1 MKNKILPKI
10 FRVIS
15 DEKELNKL
23 LDDLGCEGLPELFKK
38 SKYQTNLEKTRSLI
52 ESAYKTDYIQNKI
65 NSLIELEEQACDN
78 DMSGTLVLGFDES
91 YKRCDISV
99 SELVIKDYLQY
110 IYDYLEHN
118 KSVKTIKDPKG
129 LKPDEVVYDSKPY
142 EKLNIRNFG
151 CVYDFSRL
159 PNDVFVKF
167 TLELKRILYED
178 FIKDIVKAKNED
190 ISTLKKDLD
199 NDTAILKR
207 LESSLS
213 SLNANDKDFKKS
225 KESKEKEI
233 QRLQNEIK
241 KKTAALESSNSFVS
255 NVYDNEEL
263 EEEYEEYLKNT
274 TLSRYA
280 DIEFIRDLYKATN
293 KNSDLLCDALEKCF
307 IVCKF
312 IQIVI
317 HLKEMKNIE
326 PRSLEVTTILNVT
339 NNGKELLDKSVS
351 SLYMFTEF
359 VLSDIVK
366 HYGSL
371 SYMTSLNEF
380 VNIFYSL
387 SDLMTD
393 VNIVMHNARINM
405 SSYSKKSGLL
415 IDSDYLKKLFF
426 HWLKNTG
433 VLKNA
438 ALHMNSTAT
447 LNYSKKLDRTL
458 NDNIIYTYD
467 TDDKCYR
474 YFDIEN
480 QLNIYTTKITNLML
494 FSKKNGSKD
503 SDSYI
508 YDVIKRLRQD
518 IKTIALEECA
528 YFKLRGSLSYTA
540 FIVDNGTIIMKKD
553 TGEFI
558 FCDNLFSERVIT
570 FRKFNGAFDKISF
583 EHNYNSMNNMLSKY
597 VTHKIKY
604 GVNLN
609 GTLNTELYSFLCAC
623 ILNLFQ
629 HDIDTQTAV
638 MILGQNGSGKSLL
651 LQALAVL
658 DSPQMDSN
666 ISSTFALEDFAE
678 KFGNRAIEKYQTIY
692 NSEFSVKKYNDNAPI
707 KKAIERTMVSV
718 EEKFK
723 DRVTVEINAKGL
735 FVGEELIRVKF
746 DGGLKQRIIVFYM
759 KDNADKMDIDGV
771 SDITDFLAYDI
782 TSTLCGLYDGFRFQ
796 YENGVFE
803 SVSTARIYADL
814 FKIYNP
820 KAYNEFTDSV
830 TNVGG
835 VDIITEIDK
844 FGLLNIS
851 DLSKVM
857 QIADNS
863 KINSDISSVKK
874 ETLDMYLRRI
884 CDYNKDKDSKIYNKL
899 DFSTWRLDR
908 VKGVTLQRTKYSF
921 GIKFKDKF
929 LYELLERLKL
939 EPARN
944 KTDIE
949 DLENIIKR
957 CKYNVD
963 DIKYVLKK
971 FKQIIASVSEK
982 DLEDFEQ
989 SQEETKSVL
998 SDVLDSLDETLN
1010 DSKTLSTATH
1020 QDKQDLLN

>member
-1 MKNKILPKI
+1 MTPKT
-10 FRVIS
+10 FSVIS

-38 SKYQTNLEKTRSLI
+38 SKYQLNLEKTLSLI
-52 ESAYKTDYIQNKI
+52 ESAYNTDYIQDKI
-65 NSLIELEEQACDN
+65 NSLIELEKDACN
-78 DMSGTLVLGFDES
+78 EDMSGTLVLGFNES

-118 KSVKTIKDPKG
+118 KSVKTIKDPSG
-129 LKPDEVVYDSKPY
+129 EKPDDTVYDPKPY

-151 CVYDFSRL
+151 CVYDFSFL
-159 PNDVFVKF
+159 SENVLKKF
-167 TLELKRILYED
+167 RVELHRILFED
-178 FIKDIVKAKNED
+178 FIAEKVKIANES
-190 ISTLKKDLD
+190 ISTLEKDID
-199 NDTAILKR
+199 NDTALLKR

-213 SLNANDKDFKKS
+213 SLNVNDKDFKKS

-233 QRLQNEIK
+233 QKLQKDIK
-241 KKTAALESSNSFVS
+241 KNTDALEKNNDFVS
-255 NVYDNEEL
+255 NVNIDEDL
-263 EEEYEEYLKNT
+263 LEEYEKYLKET
-274 TLSRYA
+274 TLSCYA
-280 DIEFIRDLYKATN
+280 DIEVICDLYKQAN
-293 KNSDLLCDALEKCF
+293 KSSRLICDAFEKCF
-307 IVCKF
+307 MVCKF
-312 IQIVI
+312 IQIII
-317 HLKEMKNIE
+317 HLKEMKSIE

-339 NNGKELLDKSVS
+339 NNGKPLADKSVS
-351 SLYMFTEF
+351 SLYQFTEF
-359 VLSDIVK
+359 VLTEIVEN
-366 HYGSL
+366 YNDN
-371 SYMTSLNEF
+371 SYMTRLNEF
-380 VNIFYSL
+380 VDIFCRL
-387 SDLMTD
+387 SCLMND
-393 VNIVMHNARINM
+393 VTIVMHNAKINM

-438 ALHMNSTAT
+438 ALHMNSTAA
-447 LNYSKKLDRTL
+447 LSYSKKLDRTL

-467 TDDKCYR
+467 IDDKCYR

-480 QLNIYTTKITNLML
+480 QLNIFETKITNLIL

-508 YDVIKRLRQD
+508 YDVIKRLRRD
-518 IKTIALEECA
+518 IKTIALEECS
-528 YFKLRGSLSYTA
+528 YFKLRDSLNYTA

-558 FCDNLFSERVIT
+558 FCENLFSERVIT
-570 FRKFNGAFDKISF
+570 FRKFNGAFDKFSF
-583 EHNYNSMNNMLSKY
+583 EHNYNSMDNMLSKY
-597 VTHKIKY
+597 VIHKIKY

-609 GTLNTELYSFLCAC
+609 GTLNKELYSFLCAC

-651 LQALAVL
+651 LQALTVL

-707 KKAIERTMVSV
+707 KKAIERTMISV

-746 DGGLKQRIIVFYM
+746 DGGLKQRIVVFYM
-759 KDNADKMDIDGV
+759 KDNADKMDIDGL

-782 TSTLCGLYDGFRFQ
+782 TSTLCGLYDGFMFQ

-899 DFSTWRLDR
+899 DFSNWRLDK

-929 LYELLERLKL
+929 LDELLDRLKL

-957 CKYNVD
+957 CKYNVN
-963 DIKYVLKK
+963 DIKYMLKK
-971 FKQIIASVSEK
+971 FKQIITSVSEK

-989 SQEETKSVL
+989 SQEKKQSVL
-998 SDVLDSLDETLN
+998 NDVIASLDSLDETLN
-1010 DSKTLSTATH
+1010 DSKTLSPTTH

>member
-1 MKNKILPKI
+1 MTPKT

-38 SKYQTNLEKTRSLI
+38 SKYQTNLEETLSLI
-52 ESAYKTDYIQNKI
+52 ESAYKTDYIQDKI
-65 NSLIELEEQACDN
+65 NSLIELEKDACKE

-129 LKPDEVVYDSKPY
+129 IKPDEVVYDSKPY

-151 CVYDFSRL
+151 CVYDFSL
-159 PNDVFVKF
+159 LSENVLKKF
-167 TLELKRILYED
+167 RFELHRILFED
-178 FIKDIVKAKNED
+178 FIADKVKIAYES
-190 ISTLKKDLD
+190 ISTLEKDLD
-199 NDTAILKR
+199 NDTALLKR

-213 SLNANDKDFKKS
+213 SLNVNDKDFKKS

-233 QRLQNEIK
+233 QKLQKDIK
-241 KKTAALESSNSFVS
+241 KNTDALEKNNDFVS
-255 NVYDNEEL
+255 NVFSNEDL
-263 EEEYEEYLKNT
+263 FEEYEKYLKET

-280 DIEFIRDLYKATN
+280 NIKVICDLYEQAN
-293 KNSDLLCDALEKCF
+293 KSSRLICDAFEKCF
-307 IVCKF
+307 MVCKF

-317 HLKEMKNIE
+317 HLKEMKRVE
-326 PRSLEVTTILNVT
+326 SRSLEVTTILNVT
-339 NNGKELLDKSVS
+339 NNGKPLADKSVS
-351 SLYMFTEF
+351 SLYQFTEF
-359 VLSDIVK
+359 VLTEIVEN
-366 HYGSL
+366 YNDN
-371 SYMTSLNEF
+371 SYMTRLNEF
-380 VNIFYSL
+380 VDIFCSL
-387 SDLMTD
+387 SCLMND
-393 VNIVMHNARINM
+393 VTRVMHNAKINM

-415 IDSDYLKKLFF
+415 IDSEYLKKLFF

-447 LNYSKKLDRTL
+447 LSYSKKLDRTL

-467 TDDKCYR
+467 IDDKCYR

-480 QLNIYTTKITNLML
+480 QLNIFETKITNLIL

-508 YDVIKRLRQD
+508 YDVIKRLRRD
-518 IKTIALEECA
+518 IKTIALDEGS
-528 YFKLRGSLSYTA
+528 YFKLRDSLSYTA

-558 FCDNLFSERVIT
+558 FCENLFSERVIT
-570 FRKFNGAFDKISF
+570 FRKFNGAFDKFSF
-583 EHNYNSMNNMLSKY
+583 EHNYNSMDNMLSKY

-651 LQALAVL
+651 LQALTVL

-759 KDNADKMDIDGV
+759 KDNADKMDIDGL

-830 TNVGG
+830 TNIGG

-844 FGLLNIS
+844 FGILNIS

-899 DFSTWRLDR
+899 DLSPWRLDK

-929 LYELLERLKL
+929 LYELRERLEL

-949 DLENIIKR
+949 DIKNIIKR
-957 CKYNVD
+957 SEEYNVN
-963 DIKYVLKK
+963 DIKYMLKK
-971 FKQIIASVSEK
+971 FKQIIASISEK

-989 SQEETKSVL
+989 SQEKTKSVL
-998 SDVLDSLDETLN
+998 SDVVDSLNTLLN
-1010 DSKTLSTATH
+1010 DSNSSQTEH

>member
-1 MKNKILPKI
+1 MTPKT

-38 SKYQTNLEKTRSLI
+38 SKYQLNLEKTISLI
-52 ESAYKTDYIQNKI
+52 ESAYKTDYIQDKI
-65 NSLIELEEQACDN
+65 NSLIELEEQACIN
-78 DMSGTLVLGFDES
+78 DMSGTLVLGFNES

-110 IYDYLEHN
+110 IYDYLEDN
-118 KSVKTIKDPKG
+118 ISVKTITDPLG
-129 LKPDEVVYDSKPY
+129 IKPDEIVYDSKPY

-151 CVYDFSRL
+151 CVYDFSCLRKGVL
-159 PNDVFVKF
+159 MKF
-167 TLELKRILYED
+167 TDELKRILYED
-178 FIKDIVKAKNED
+178 FIAEKVKIANEN
-190 ISTLKKDLD
+190 ISALKKDLD
-199 NDTAILKR
+199 NDTALLKR

-213 SLNANDKDFKKS
+213 SLNVNDKDFKKS

-233 QRLQNEIK
+233 QKLQNEIRK
-241 KKTAALESSNSFVS
+241 NTNALEIDNKFVS
-255 NVYDNEEL
+255 NVHSNEDL
-263 EEEYEEYLKNT
+263 LKEYNKYLKKT
-274 TLSRYA
+274 TISRYA
-280 DIEFIRDLYKATN
+280 DIEVIRDLYKKTN
-293 KNSDLLCDALEKCF
+293 KSSRLICDAFEKCF
-307 IVCKF
+307 MVCKF
-312 IQIVI
+312 IQIII
-317 HLKEMKNIE
+317 HLKEMKSIE

-339 NNGKELLDKSVS
+339 NKGKPLADKSVS

-359 VLSDIVK
+359 VLTDIVK
-366 HYGSL
+366 NYNDN
-371 SYMTSLNEF
+371 SYMTRLNEF
-380 VNIFYSL
+380 VNIFCSL
-387 SDLMTD
+387 SDLMND
-393 VNIVMHNARINM
+393 VTIVMHNAKINM

-438 ALHMNSTAT
+438 ALHMNSTAA
-447 LNYSKKLDRTL
+447 LSYSKKLDRTL

-467 TDDKCYR
+467 IDDKCYR
-474 YFDIEN
+474 YFDIDN
-480 QLNIYTTKITNLML
+480 QLNIFETKITNLIL

-508 YDVIKRLRQD
+508 YDVIKRLRRD
-518 IKTIALEECA
+518 IKTIALEECS
-528 YFKLRGSLSYTA
+528 YFKLRDSLNYTA

-558 FCDNLFSERVIT
+558 FCENLFSERVIT
-570 FRKFNGAFDKISF
+570 FRKFNGAFDKFSF
-583 EHNYNSMNNMLSKY
+583 EHNYNSMDNMLSKY
-597 VTHKIKY
+597 VIHKIKY

-609 GTLNTELYSFLCAC
+609 GTLNKELYSFLCAC

-651 LQALAVL
+651 LQALTVL

-707 KKAIERTMVSV
+707 KKAIERTMISV

-746 DGGLKQRIIVFYM
+746 DGGLKQRIVVFYM
-759 KDNADKMDIDGV
+759 KDNADKMDIDGL

-899 DFSTWRLDR
+899 DLSPWRLDK

-929 LYELLERLKL
+929 LYELRDRLEL

-949 DLENIIKR
+949 DLKNIINR
-957 CKYNVD
+957 CKYNVN
-963 DIKYVLKK
+963 DIKYMLKK
-971 FKQIIASVSEK
+971 FKQIITSVSEK

-998 SDVLDSLDETLN
+998 LDALGSIKETFN
-1010 DSKTLSTATH
+1010 DSKALQTEH

>member
-1 MKNKILPKI
+1 MKNGMTPKT
-10 FRVIS
+10 FSVIS

-38 SKYQTNLEKTRSLI
+38 SKYQLNLEKTLSLI
-52 ESAYKTDYIQNKI
+52 ESAYNTDYIQDKI
-65 NSLIELEEQACDN
+65 NSLIELEKDACN
-78 DMSGTLVLGFDES
+78 EDMSGTLVLGFNES

-118 KSVKTIKDPKG
+118 KSVKTIKDPSG
-129 LKPDEVVYDSKPY
+129 EKPDDTVYDPKPY

-151 CVYDFSRL
+151 CVYDFSFL
-159 PNDVFVKF
+159 SENVLKKF
-167 TLELKRILYED
+167 RVELHRILFED
-178 FIKDIVKAKNED
+178 FIAEKVKIANES
-190 ISTLKKDLD
+190 ISTLEKDID
-199 NDTAILKR
+199 NDTALLKR

-213 SLNANDKDFKKS
+213 SLNVNDKDFKKS

-233 QRLQNEIK
+233 QKLQKDIK
-241 KKTAALESSNSFVS
+241 KNTDALEKNNDFVS
-255 NVYDNEEL
+255 NVNIDEDL
-263 EEEYEEYLKNT
+263 LEEYEKYLKET
-274 TLSRYA
+274 TLSCYA
-280 DIEFIRDLYKATN
+280 DIEVICDLYKQAN
-293 KNSDLLCDALEKCF
+293 KSSRLICDAFEKCF
-307 IVCKF
+307 MVCKF
-312 IQIVI
+312 IQIII
-317 HLKEMKNIE
+317 HLKEMKSIE

-339 NNGKELLDKSVS
+339 NNGKPLADKSVS
-351 SLYMFTEF
+351 SLYQFTEF
-359 VLSDIVK
+359 VLTEIVEN
-366 HYGSL
+366 YNDN
-371 SYMTSLNEF
+371 SYMTRLNEF
-380 VNIFYSL
+380 VDIFCRL
-387 SDLMTD
+387 SCLMND
-393 VNIVMHNARINM
+393 VTIVMHNAKINM

-438 ALHMNSTAT
+438 ALHMNSTAA
-447 LNYSKKLDRTL
+447 LSYSKKLDRTL

-467 TDDKCYR
+467 IDDKCYR

-480 QLNIYTTKITNLML
+480 QLNIFETKITNLIL

-508 YDVIKRLRQD
+508 YDVIKRLRRD
-518 IKTIALEECA
+518 IKTIALEECS
-528 YFKLRGSLSYTA
+528 YFKLRDSLNYTA

-558 FCDNLFSERVIT
+558 FCENLFSERVIT
-570 FRKFNGAFDKISF
+570 FRKFNGAFDKFSF
-583 EHNYNSMNNMLSKY
+583 EHNYNSMDNMLSKY
-597 VTHKIKY
+597 VIHKIKY

-609 GTLNTELYSFLCAC
+609 GTLNKELYSFLCAC

-651 LQALAVL
+651 LQALTVL

-707 KKAIERTMVSV
+707 KKAIERTMISV

-746 DGGLKQRIIVFYM
+746 DGGLKQRIVVFYM
-759 KDNADKMDIDGV
+759 KDNADKMDIDGL

-782 TSTLCGLYDGFRFQ
+782 TSTLCGLYDGFMFQ

-844 FGLLNIS
+844 FGILNIS

-899 DFSTWRLDR
+899 DFSNWRLDK

-929 LYELLERLKL
+929 LDELLDRLKL

-957 CKYNVD
+957 CKYNVN
-963 DIKYVLKK
+963 DIKYMLKK
-971 FKQIIASVSEK
+971 FKQIITSVSEK

-989 SQEETKSVL
+989 SQEKTKSVL
-998 SDVLDSLDETLN
+998 SDVLDNLNTLLN
-1010 DSKTLSTATH
+1010 DSNSSQTEH
-1020 QDKQDLLN
+1020 QDKQDLFN

>member
-1 MKNKILPKI
+1 MKNVMTPKS

-38 SKYQTNLEKTRSLI
+38 SRYQLNLEKTISLI
-52 ESAYKTDYIQNKI
+52 ESAYKTDYIQDKI
-65 NSLIELEEQACDN
+65 NSLIELEEQACIN
-78 DMSGTLVLGFDES
+78 DMSGTLVLGFNES
-91 YKRCDISV
+91 YRRCDISV

-110 IYDYLEHN
+110 IYDYLEDN
-118 KSVKTIKDPKG
+118 ISVKTITDPLG
-129 LKPDEVVYDSKPY
+129 IKPDEIVYDSKPY

-151 CVYDFSRL
+151 CVYDFSCLRKGVL
-159 PNDVFVKF
+159 MKF
-167 TLELKRILYED
+167 TDELKRILYED
-178 FIKDIVKAKNED
+178 FIAEKVKIANEN
-190 ISTLKKDLD
+190 ISALKKDLD
-199 NDTAILKR
+199 NDTALLKR
-207 LESSLS
+207 LESRLS
-213 SLNANDKDFKKS
+213 SLNVNDKDFKKS
-225 KESKEKEI
+225 EESKEKEI
-233 QRLQNEIK
+233 QKLQNEIR
-241 KKTAALESSNSFVS
+241 KKTNALEIDNKFVS
-255 NVYDNEEL
+255 NVHSNEDL
-263 EEEYEEYLKNT
+263 LKEYKKYLKKT
-274 TLSRYA
+274 TISRYA
-280 DIEFIRDLYKATN
+280 DIEVIRDLYKKTN
-293 KNSDLLCDALEKCF
+293 KSSRLICDAFEKCF
-307 IVCKF
+307 MVCKF
-312 IQIVI
+312 IQIII
-317 HLKEMKNIE
+317 HLKEMKSIE

-339 NNGKELLDKSVS
+339 NKGKPLADKSVS

-359 VLSDIVK
+359 VLTDIVK
-366 HYGSL
+366 NYNDN
-371 SYMTSLNEF
+371 SYMTRLNEF
-380 VNIFYSL
+380 VDIFYSL
-387 SDLMTD
+387 SDLMND
-393 VNIVMHNARINM
+393 VTIVMHNAKINM

-447 LNYSKKLDRTL
+447 LSYSKKLDRTL

-467 TDDKCYR
+467 IDDKCYR

-480 QLNIYTTKITNLML
+480 QLNIFETKITNLIL

-508 YDVIKRLRQD
+508 YDVIKRLRRD
-518 IKTIALEECA
+518 IKTISLEQCA

-558 FCDNLFSERVIT
+558 FCENLFSERVIT
-570 FRKFNGAFDKISF
+570 FRKFNGAFDKFSF
-583 EHNYNSMNNMLSKY
+583 EHNYNSMDNMLSKY
-597 VTHKIKY
+597 VIHKIKY

-609 GTLNTELYSFLCAC
+609 GTLNNELYSFLCAC

-651 LQALAVL
+651 LQALTVL

-707 KKAIERTMVSV
+707 KKAIERTMISV

-746 DGGLKQRIIVFYM
+746 DGGLKQRIVVFYM
-759 KDNADKMDIDGV
+759 KDNADKMDIDGL

-830 TNVGG
+830 TNIGG

-899 DFSTWRLDR
+899 DLSPMRLDR
-908 VKGVTLQRTKYSF
+908 VKGVTLRRTKYSF

-929 LYELLERLKL
+929 LYELLHRLEL

-949 DLENIIKR
+949 DLNNIIER
-957 CKYNVD
+957 CSYNVD
-963 DIKYVLKK
+963 DIKYMLKK
-971 FKQIIASVSEK
+971 FKQIITSVSEK

-989 SQEETKSVL
+989 SQEKEQSVL
-998 SDVLDSLDETLN
+998 KDALNSIKETLN
-1010 DSKTLSTATH
+1010 DSKTLSTTTH

>member
-1 MKNKILPKI
+1 MKNRMTPKS

-15 DEKELNKL
+15 DENELNKL

-38 SKYQTNLEKTRSLI
+38 SKYQLNLEKTISLI
-52 ESAYKTDYIQNKI
+52 ESAYKTDYIQDKI
-65 NSLIELEEQACDN
+65 NSLIELEEQACIN
-78 DMSGTLVLGFDES
+78 DMSGTLVLGFNES

-110 IYDYLEHN
+110 IYDYLEDN
-118 KSVKTIKDPKG
+118 ISVKTITDPLG
-129 LKPDEVVYDSKPY
+129 IKPDEIVYDSKPY

-151 CVYDFSRL
+151 CVYDFSCLRKGVL
-159 PNDVFVKF
+159 MKF
-167 TLELKRILYED
+167 TDELKRILYED
-178 FIKDIVKAKNED
+178 FIAEKVKIANEN
-190 ISTLKKDLD
+190 ISALKKDLD
-199 NDTAILKR
+199 NDTALLKR

-213 SLNANDKDFKKS
+213 SLNVNDKDFKKS

-233 QRLQNEIK
+233 QKLQNEIRK
-241 KKTAALESSNSFVS
+241 NTNALEIDNKFVS
-255 NVYDNEEL
+255 NVHSNEDL
-263 EEEYEEYLKNT
+263 LKEYNKYLKKT

-280 DIEFIRDLYKATN
+280 DIEVICDLYKKTN
-293 KNSDLLCDALEKCF
+293 KSSRLICDAFEKCF
-307 IVCKF
+307 MVCKF
-312 IQIVI
+312 IQIII
-317 HLKEMKNIE
+317 HLKEMKSIE

-339 NNGKELLDKSVS
+339 NKGKSLADKSVS

-359 VLSDIVK
+359 VLTDIVK
-366 HYGSL
+366 NYNDN
-371 SYMTSLNEF
+371 SYMTRLTEF
-380 VNIFYSL
+380 VDIFCSL
-387 SDLMTD
+387 SDLMND
-393 VNIVMHNARINM
+393 VTIVMHNAKINM

-438 ALHMNSTAT
+438 ALHMNSTAA
-447 LNYSKKLDRTL
+447 LSYSKKLDRTL

-467 TDDKCYR
+467 IDDKCYR
-474 YFDIEN
+474 YFDIDN
-480 QLNIYTTKITNLML
+480 QLNIFETKITNLIL

-508 YDVIKRLRQD
+508 YDVIKRLRRD
-518 IKTIALEECA
+518 IKTIALEECS
-528 YFKLRGSLSYTA
+528 YFKLRDSLNYTA

-558 FCDNLFSERVIT
+558 FCENLFSERVIT
-570 FRKFNGAFDKISF
+570 FRKFNGAFDKFSF
-583 EHNYNSMNNMLSKY
+583 EHNYNSMDNMLSKY
-597 VTHKIKY
+597 VIHKIKY

-609 GTLNTELYSFLCAC
+609 GTLNKELYSFLCAC

-651 LQALAVL
+651 LQALTVL

-707 KKAIERTMVSV
+707 KKAIERTMISV

-746 DGGLKQRIIVFYM
+746 DGGLKQRIVVFYM
-759 KDNADKMDIDGV
+759 KDNADKMDIDGL

-803 SVSTARIYADL
+803 NVSTARIYADL

-830 TNVGG
+830 TNIGG

-899 DFSTWRLDR
+899 DLSPWRLDK

-929 LYELLERLKL
+929 LYELRDRLEL

-949 DLENIIKR
+949 DLKNIINR
-957 CKYNVD
+957 CKYNVN
-963 DIKYVLKK
+963 DIKYMLKK
-971 FKQIIASVSEK
+971 FKQIITSVSEK

-989 SQEETKSVL
+989 SQEKTQSVL
-998 SDVLDSLDETLN
+998 SDVLNSLKETLN
-1010 DSKTLSTATH
+1010 DSKTLSTTH

>member
-1 MKNKILPKI
+1 MKNVMTPKS

-38 SKYQTNLEKTRSLI
+38 SKYQLNLEKTISLI
-52 ESAYKTDYIQNKI
+52 ESAYKTDYIQDKI
-65 NSLIELEEQACDN
+65 NSLIELEEQACIN
-78 DMSGTLVLGFDES
+78 DMSGTLVLGFNES

-110 IYDYLEHN
+110 IYDYLEDN
-118 KSVKTIKDPKG
+118 ISVKTITDPLG
-129 LKPDEVVYDSKPY
+129 IKPDEIVYDSKPY

-151 CVYDFSRL
+151 CVYDFSFL
-159 PNDVFVKF
+159 SENVLKKF
-167 TLELKRILYED
+167 GFELHRILFED
-178 FIKDIVKAKNED
+178 FIAEKVKIANEN
-190 ISTLKKDLD
+190 ISALKKDLD
-199 NDTAILKR
+199 NDTALLKR

-213 SLNANDKDFKKS
+213 SLNVNDKDFKKS

-233 QRLQNEIK
+233 QKLQNEIRK
-241 KKTAALESSNSFVS
+241 NTNALEIDNKFVS
-255 NVYDNEEL
+255 NVHSNEDL
-263 EEEYEEYLKNT
+263 LKEYNKYLKKT
-274 TLSRYA
+274 TISRYA
-280 DIEFIRDLYKATN
+280 DIEVIRDLYKKTN
-293 KNSDLLCDALEKCF
+293 KSSRLICDAFEKCF
-307 IVCKF
+307 MVCKF
-312 IQIVI
+312 IQIII
-317 HLKEMKNIE
+317 HLKEMKSIE

-339 NNGKELLDKSVS
+339 NKGKPLADKSVS
-351 SLYMFTEF
+351 SLYKFTEF
-359 VLSDIVK
+359 VLTEIVEN
-366 HYGSL
+366 YNDN
-371 SYMTSLNEF
+371 SYMTRLNEF
-380 VNIFYSL
+380 VDIFCSL
-387 SDLMTD
+387 SCLMND
-393 VNIVMHNARINM
+393 VTIVMHNAKINM

-438 ALHMNSTAT
+438 ALHMNSTAA
-447 LNYSKKLDRTL
+447 LSYSKKLDRTL

-467 TDDKCYR
+467 IDDKCYR
-474 YFDIEN
+474 YFDIDN
-480 QLNIYTTKITNLML
+480 QLNIFETKITNLIL

-508 YDVIKRLRQD
+508 YDVIKRLRRD
-518 IKTIALEECA
+518 IKTIALEECS
-528 YFKLRGSLSYTA
+528 YFKLRDSLNYTA

-558 FCDNLFSERVIT
+558 FCENLFSERVIT
-570 FRKFNGAFDKISF
+570 FRKFNGAFDKFSF
-583 EHNYNSMNNMLSKY
+583 EHNYNSMDNMLSKY
-597 VTHKIKY
+597 VIHKIKY

-609 GTLNTELYSFLCAC
+609 GTLNKELYSFLCAC

-651 LQALAVL
+651 LQALTVL

-707 KKAIERTMVSV
+707 KKAIERTMISV

-746 DGGLKQRIIVFYM
+746 DGGLKQRIVVFYM
-759 KDNADKMDIDGV
+759 KDNADKIDIDGL

-899 DFSTWRLDR
+899 DFSTWRLDK

-929 LYELLERLKL
+929 LYELLDRLKL

-957 CKYNVD
+957 CKYNVN
-963 DIKYVLKK
+963 DIKYMLKK
-971 FKQIIASVSEK
+971 FKQIITSVSEK

-998 SDVLDSLDETLN
+998 LDALASVKETIN

>member
-1 MKNKILPKI
+1 MKNRMTPKS

-15 DEKELNKL
+15 DENELNKL

-38 SKYQTNLEKTRSLI
+38 SKYQLNLEKTISLI
-52 ESAYKTDYIQNKI
+52 ESAYKTDYIQDKI
-65 NSLIELEEQACDN
+65 NSLIELEEQACIN
-78 DMSGTLVLGFDES
+78 DMSGTLVLGFNES

-110 IYDYLEHN
+110 IYDYLEDN
-118 KSVKTIKDPKG
+118 ISVKTITDPLG
-129 LKPDEVVYDSKPY
+129 IKPDEIVYDSKPY

-151 CVYDFSRL
+151 CVYDFSCLRKGVL
-159 PNDVFVKF
+159 MKF
-167 TLELKRILYED
+167 TDELKRILYED
-178 FIKDIVKAKNED
+178 FIAEKVKIANEN
-190 ISTLKKDLD
+190 ISALKKDLD
-199 NDTAILKR
+199 NDTALLKR

-213 SLNANDKDFKKS
+213 SLNVNDKDFKKS

-233 QRLQNEIK
+233 QKLQNEIRK
-241 KKTAALESSNSFVS
+241 NTNALEIDNKFVS
-255 NVYDNEEL
+255 NVHSNEDL
-263 EEEYEEYLKNT
+263 LKEYNKYLKKT

-280 DIEFIRDLYKATN
+280 DIEVICDLYKKTN
-293 KNSDLLCDALEKCF
+293 KSSRLICDAFEKCF
-307 IVCKF
+307 MVCKF
-312 IQIVI
+312 IQIII
-317 HLKEMKNIE
+317 HLKEMKSIE

-339 NNGKELLDKSVS
+339 NKGKSLADKSVS

-359 VLSDIVK
+359 VLTDIVK
-366 HYGSL
+366 NYNDN
-371 SYMTSLNEF
+371 SYMTRLTEF
-380 VNIFYSL
+380 VDIFCSL
-387 SDLMTD
+387 SDLMND
-393 VNIVMHNARINM
+393 VTIVMHNAKINM

-438 ALHMNSTAT
+438 ALHMNSTAA
-447 LNYSKKLDRTL
+447 LSYSKKLDRTL

-467 TDDKCYR
+467 IDDKCYR
-474 YFDIEN
+474 YFDIDN
-480 QLNIYTTKITNLML
+480 QLNIFETKITNLIL

-508 YDVIKRLRQD
+508 YDVIKRLRRD
-518 IKTIALEECA
+518 IKTIALEECS
-528 YFKLRGSLSYTA
+528 YFKLRDSLNYTA

-558 FCDNLFSERVIT
+558 FCENLFSERVIT
-570 FRKFNGAFDKISF
+570 FRKFNGAFDKFSF
-583 EHNYNSMNNMLSKY
+583 EHNYNSMDNMLSKY
-597 VTHKIKY
+597 VIHKIKY

-609 GTLNTELYSFLCAC
+609 GTLNKELYSFLCAC

-651 LQALAVL
+651 LQALTVL

-707 KKAIERTMVSV
+707 KKAIERTMISV

-746 DGGLKQRIIVFYM
+746 DGGLKQRIVVFYM
-759 KDNADKMDIDGV
+759 KDNADKMDIDGL

-803 SVSTARIYADL
+803 NVSTARIYADL

-830 TNVGG
+830 TNIGG

-899 DFSTWRLDR
+899 DLSPWRLDK

-921 GIKFKDKF
+921 GIKFKDIF
-929 LYELLERLKL
+929 LYELRDRLEL

-949 DLENIIKR
+949 DLKNIINR
-957 CKYNVD
+957 CKYNVN
-963 DIKYVLKK
+963 DIKYMLKK
-971 FKQIIASVSEK
+971 FKQIITSVSEK

-989 SQEETKSVL
+989 SQEKTQSVL
-998 SDVLDSLDETLN
+998 SDVLNSLKETLN
-1010 DSKTLSTATH
+1010 DSKTLSTTH

>member
-1 MKNKILPKI
+1 MTPKS

-15 DEKELNKL
+15 DENELNKL

-38 SKYQTNLEKTRSLI
+38 SKYQLNLEKTISLI
-52 ESAYKTDYIQNKI
+52 ESAYKTDYIQDKI
-65 NSLIELEEQACDN
+65 NSLIELEEQACIN
-78 DMSGTLVLGFDES
+78 DMSGTLVLGFNES

-110 IYDYLEHN
+110 IYDYLEDN
-118 KSVKTIKDPKG
+118 ISVKTITDPLG
-129 LKPDEVVYDSKPY
+129 IKPDEIVYDSKPY

-151 CVYDFSRL
+151 CVYDFSCLRKGVL
-159 PNDVFVKF
+159 MKF
-167 TLELKRILYED
+167 TDELKRILYED
-178 FIKDIVKAKNED
+178 FIAEKVKIANEN
-190 ISTLKKDLD
+190 ISALKKDLD
-199 NDTAILKR
+199 NDTALLKR

-213 SLNANDKDFKKS
+213 SLNVNDKDFKKS

-233 QRLQNEIK
+233 QKLQNEIRK
-241 KKTAALESSNSFVS
+241 NTNALEIDNKFVS
-255 NVYDNEEL
+255 NVHSNEDL
-263 EEEYEEYLKNT
+263 LKEYNKYLKKT

-280 DIEFIRDLYKATN
+280 DIEVICDLYKKTN
-293 KNSDLLCDALEKCF
+293 KSSRLICDAFEKCF
-307 IVCKF
+307 MVCKF
-312 IQIVI
+312 IQIII
-317 HLKEMKNIE
+317 HLKEMKSIE

-339 NNGKELLDKSVS
+339 NKGKSLADKSVS

-359 VLSDIVK
+359 VLTDIVK
-366 HYGSL
+366 NYNDN
-371 SYMTSLNEF
+371 SYMTRLTEF
-380 VNIFYSL
+380 VDIFCSL
-387 SDLMTD
+387 SDLMND
-393 VNIVMHNARINM
+393 VTIVMHNAKINM

-438 ALHMNSTAT
+438 ALHMNSTAA
-447 LNYSKKLDRTL
+447 LSYSKKLDRTL

-467 TDDKCYR
+467 IDDKCYR
-474 YFDIEN
+474 YFDIDN
-480 QLNIYTTKITNLML
+480 QLNIFETKITNLIL

-508 YDVIKRLRQD
+508 YDVIKRLRRD
-518 IKTIALEECA
+518 IKTIALEECS
-528 YFKLRGSLSYTA
+528 YFKLRDSLNYTA

-558 FCDNLFSERVIT
+558 FCENLFSERVIT
-570 FRKFNGAFDKISF
+570 FRKFNGAFDKFSF
-583 EHNYNSMNNMLSKY
+583 EHNYNSMDNMLSKY
-597 VTHKIKY
+597 VIHKIKY

-609 GTLNTELYSFLCAC
+609 GTLNKELYSFLCAC

-651 LQALAVL
+651 LQALTVL

-707 KKAIERTMVSV
+707 KKAIERTMISV

-746 DGGLKQRIIVFYM
+746 DGGLKQRIVVFYM
-759 KDNADKMDIDGV
+759 KDNADKMDIDGL

-803 SVSTARIYADL
+803 NVSTARIYADL

-830 TNVGG
+830 TNIGG

-899 DFSTWRLDR
+899 DLSPWRLDK

-929 LYELLERLKL
+929 LYELRDRLEL

-949 DLENIIKR
+949 DLKNIINR
-957 CKYNVD
+957 CKYNVN
-963 DIKYVLKK
+963 DIKYMLKK
-971 FKQIIASVSEK
+971 FKQIITSVSEK

-989 SQEETKSVL
+989 SQEKTQSVL
-998 SDVLDSLDETLN
+998 SDVLNSLKETLN
-1010 DSKTLSTATH
+1010 DSKTLSTTH